1 MRESI
6 HTLTSPFPPLRIK
19 GSIPEYLSEN
29 CQAGG
34 VGGAGGGGNTPVSPY
49 CADWEP
55 IGYVPQVESTF
66 SYYEAVYGVMNEH
79 QVGISES
86 TCSAVYAAK
95 SIANGGL
102 ALLSINALSQI
113 AMERAKTAREAVQ
126 IMGDLSEK
134 YGFYGASA
142 SFEGGGE
149 SLIVTD
155 KDEGWVFHIL
165 ADPTG
170 TCVSC
175 PSCISCMSYF
185 LRTYP
190 YPYPSPN

>member
-1 MRESI
+1 
-6 HTLTSPFPPLRIK
+6 
-19 GSIPEYLSEN
+19 
-29 CQAGG
+29 
-34 VGGAGGGGNTPVSPY
+34 
-49 CADWEP
+49 
-55 IGYVPQVESTF
+55 
-66 SYYEAVYGVMNEH
+66 MNEH

-95 SIANGGL
+95 SVSNGGF

-126 IMGDLSEK
+126 IMGDLSEQ

-142 SFEGGGE
+142 SFEGGGA

-155 KDEGWVFHIL
+155 ANEGWVFHIL

-170 TCVSC
+170 KCLSC
-175 PSCISCMSYF
+175 AVLYCTYTRCTYEVRRGRIYGMSYSLLISPYATPSSYPCSY
-185 LRTYP
+185 LRSCSTHHSSSLSQGNLLFGWELV
-190 YPYPSPN
+190 SPMVTLLS